1 VLQLWSDVP
10 ANLDCGD
17 VLRTEIGELCDWQ
30 NHVMNLGCRY
40 KDMPTFRLAV
50 RQFTIKKEF
59 ELRIESTNSYWY
71 RGFCQVG
78 DCPWKILQGYKQR
91 MQQQSL

>member
-1 VLQLWSDVP
+1 MYEKLGLKNEDAMAQKARDEAESSEPGLLWSHVP

-17 VLRTEIGELCDWQ
+17 VLPTEIGELCDWQ

-50 RQFTIKKEF
+50 RQFTVKKEF
-59 ELRIESTNSYWY
+59 ELRIESTNSY
-71 RGFCQVG
+71 
-78 DCPWKILQGYKQR
+78 
-91 MQQQSL
+91 